1 MLTNFGAWCWVTTWH
16 PIKILGPEAKPV
28 ENHWYRSVLVSRS
41 TPSVSPTAPLPWFI
55 QCLFL
60 SSSFHPKYVAVLSP
74 ALHALSVSFFTVLSL
89 VQPNWY
95 QSLPSSLLLS
105 SSSSCSLS
113 LWQTA
118 LTVIW
123 SWPWCGISRRAWSS
137 SRLRPSSLG
146 RSCSRST
153 EASKT

>member
-1 MLTNFGAWCWVTTWH
+1 MLSIFGACCWATTWC
-16 PIKILGPEAKPV
+16 PIRILGPEAKPV
-28 ENHWYRSVLVSRS
+28 GNHWYRSVLVSRS
-41 TPSVSPTAPLPWFI
+41 TPSVSPAATLLWFI

-60 SSSFHPKYVAVLSP
+60 SSYFLPKYVAVLSP

-95 QSLPSSLLLS
+95 QSLPSPLLLILV
-105 SSSSCSLS
+105 LS

-123 SWPWCGISRRAWSS
+123 SWPWCDTSRRAWSS